1 LRHSFKLCAFALRK
15 GFMSE
20 LLPQNQI
27 DSFKAKA
34 AAISHPHELI
44 VDLLRAIQSHHGWV
58 PDDGVLLTAETLG
71 VLPIEVEEVATFYDK
86 IFRREVGKRVI
97 HICDSVC
104 CWSTGAEM
112 ISDHL
117 KKSLGISLGETTT
130 DGQFTLLPTCCL
142 GACGDAPAMMIG
154 LTTHGFLTTERID
167 AILQAERAAIAA
179 EG

>member
-1 LRHSFKLCAFALRK
+1 MNK
-15 GFMSE
+15 

-71 VLPIEVEEVATFYDK
+71 VLPIEVEEIATFYDK
-86 IFRREVGKRVI
+86 IFRRAVGRRVI
-97 HICDSVC
+97 HLCDSIC

-112 ISDHL
+112 ITEHL
-117 KKSLGISLGETTT
+117 KKVLDINLGETTA
-130 DGQFTLLPTCCL
+130 DGQFTLLPSCCL

-154 LTTHGFLTTERID
+154 LTTHGRLTSEKID
-167 AILQAERAAIAA
+167 EVLLKERAAIAA
-179 EG
+179 DDLK

>member
-1 LRHSFKLCAFALRK
+1 
-15 GFMSE
+15 MIE

-44 VDLLRAIQSHHGWV
+44 VDLLRAIQSHSGWV

-86 IFRREVGKRVI
+86 IFRRQVGKRVI
-97 HICDSVC
+97 HVCDSVC

-112 ISDHL
+112 ITEHL
-117 KKSLGISLGETTT
+117 QKSLNIRLGETTA
-130 DGQFTLLPTCCL
+130 DGQFTLLPSCCL
-142 GACGDAPAMMIG
+142 GACGEAPAMMIG
-154 LTTHGFLTTERID
+154 LTTHGFLTTEKID
-167 AILQAERAAIAA
+167 EILLKERAAIAA
-179 EG
+179 DALK